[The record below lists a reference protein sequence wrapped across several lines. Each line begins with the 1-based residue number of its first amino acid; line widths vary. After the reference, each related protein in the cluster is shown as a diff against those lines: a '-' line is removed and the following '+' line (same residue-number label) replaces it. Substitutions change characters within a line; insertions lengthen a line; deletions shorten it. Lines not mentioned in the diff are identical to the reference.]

1 MAFAK
6 KLWFGLGVVV
16 ALLAEAEGGMRVQGA
31 EVLFQD
37 DFRGKLGDGWSWIR
51 ERREA
56 WRVTDKGLEVLIEPG
71 NMWGPQ
77 NDARNVLVRPAP
89 AITTNKIDFSVNVE
103 NQPTNQYEQVDLVWY
118 LNDSNMVKLGEE
130 LVDGKLS
137 VVMGREEQD
146 KTRTITILPLNSSSV
161 RLRLT
166 VSGGTIRG
174 QFRTTTAT
182 DWVTAGECELPKGR
196 NEQAKI
202 SIQWYQGAEK
212 GGHWGRVSGFI
223 CISCDK

>member
-1 MAFAK
+1 MINMAFAK

-89 AITTNKIDFSVNVE
+89 AITTNKIDF
-103 NQPTNQYEQVDLVWY
+103 
-118 LNDSNMVKLGEE
+118 
-130 LVDGKLS
+130 
-137 VVMGREEQD
+137 
-146 KTRTITILPLNSSSV
+146 
-161 RLRLT
+161 
-166 VSGGTIRG
+166 
-174 QFRTTTAT
+174 
-182 DWVTAGECELPKGR
+182 
-196 NEQAKI
+196 
-202 SIQWYQGAEK
+202 
-212 GGHWGRVSGFI
+212 
-223 CISCDK
+223 